1 MKQAQEVKS
10 LGKKQKEN
18 HLPLYFNNSI
28 AKHVTSQKHLRVL
41 LDTKLN
47 FIETKH
53 HLEDMSNKKNKLDRV
68 LM

>member
-10 LGKKQKEN
+10 SGKTQQQN

-47 FIETKH
+47 FAETKH
-53 HLEDMSNKKNKLDRV
+53 HLKDISNKKN
-68 LM
+68 